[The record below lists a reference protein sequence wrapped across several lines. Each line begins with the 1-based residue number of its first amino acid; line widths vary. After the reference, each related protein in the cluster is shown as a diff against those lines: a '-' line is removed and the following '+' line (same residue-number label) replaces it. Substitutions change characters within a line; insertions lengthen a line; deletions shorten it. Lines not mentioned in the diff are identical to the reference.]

1 MRYDKLP
8 TLHHSRYWV
17 SQRCWAIVRLTN
29 GMTFIDQQPLAAT
42 LLRGWLA
49 TTAVS
54 LAGQQKASVRYSVR
68 NGFLHY
74 RTGNHLYPD
83 WAEKGKRKVM
93 IFFNRRIHTTF
104 LWNADT
110 SSEAKDFGK
119 LFISHISPY
128 FSQTVFTFPG
138 RYSWGAWWCTVGDS
152 TVS

>member
-1 MRYDKLP
+1 M
-8 TLHHSRYWV
+8 
-17 SQRCWAIVRLTN
+17 
-29 GMTFIDQQPLAAT
+29 
-42 LLRGWLA
+42 
-49 TTAVS
+49 
-54 LAGQQKASVRYSVR
+54 R

-128 FSQTVFTFPG
+128 FSQRFSLFVAVTLGALGAALWVISLFTSGQYQIPSTWLTDESDQFLPKS
-138 RYSWGAWWCTVGDS
+138 RYLFCKS
-152 TVS
+152 